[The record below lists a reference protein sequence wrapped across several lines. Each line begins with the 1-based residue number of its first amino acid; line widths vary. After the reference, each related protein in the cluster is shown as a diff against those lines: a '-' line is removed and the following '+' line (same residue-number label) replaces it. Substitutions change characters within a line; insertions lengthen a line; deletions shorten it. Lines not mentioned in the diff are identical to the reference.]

1 MSENLV
7 IVESPA
13 KSKTIEKYLGDNY
26 RVISTVGHLRN
37 LPSKKGI
44 DVDNNYQMNYELID
58 RDHNKPQQIINNIKK
73 ALKSAKKLYL
83 ATDQDREGEVIAW
96 HLIDILEK
104 ENSLSGIEIVRIVFN
119 EITKKAI
126 LDSIKNPRELSHDL
140 INAQFARRSI
150 DYLFGMGISPLLW
163 GIGIRKGSAGR
174 VQSPAL
180 KMIVEREEAIRK
192 FIPQEYWTLNANF
205 LKDGKPFD
213 GFLYSNNNKKLAKF
227 DIDNDKDANK
237 IKEEILSSSID
248 GFEVLKVSKKE
259 RKRQPAKPFITSTLQ
274 QEASRKLRFA
284 ARRTMGIAQELY
296 TGIDIGDGPIGLITY
311 MRTDSINLAQEATD
325 EMRNIIPKLFGQDAL
340 PNEIRMYANSS
351 KNAQEAHEAIRPTSF
366 ARTPEEVKKF
376 LNKDQLD
383 LYSLIWK
390 RTIASQMNDAILNS
404 VSVDL
409 GVENKIFRA
418 TGQSIKYP
426 GFMQVYLEGNDEE
439 DAEAEAKILPE
450 MKEGDMIKME
460 NLEAI
465 QHFTQPPGRYT
476 EASLIKNLEK
486 EGIGRPSTY
495 AAIIETLRFKEYVEI
510 ENRTLTPTGKGASA
524 CAFLDKNFN
533 DFIKY
538 SYTAEL
544 EETLD
549 QIARGEVEWVPT
561 TDSFYKYLTKMVGE
575 TEKLSPEE
583 RKQERILGKDPK
595 SGRTVSVRHGPFGP
609 HAMIGTKDDPKEAGK
624 PKSASLKKG
633 QDISSITLEEALDLF
648 VLPRLLGETPD
659 GEHIT
664 ACLGRFGPYL
674 NYGEKKNLSLKGLEE
689 KGQDPFDP
697 YTITFEEALPLVEQK
712 KIIEANKIIQNF
724 EGTEIQVLNGR
735 WGPYVTDGSKNVKVP
750 KDQDPN
756 ELSLPECEEMIA
768 NAPEKRGRFGARKK
782 VVAKKKVVKKKVV
795 KKKTAKKKVVKKK
808 TAKKK
813 VVKKKTAKKKKS
825 VKVSKNTPSENSLE
839 DTV

>member
-13 KSKTIEKYLGDNY
+13 KSKTIEKYLGQNY

-37 LPSKKGI
+37 LPSKQGI
-44 DVDNNYQMNYELID
+44 DVDNNYQMNYELIE
-58 RDHNKPQQIINNIKK
+58 RDHNKPQQIIRDIKK
-73 ALKSAKKLYL
+73 ALKNAKKLYL

-104 ENSLSGIEIVRIVFN
+104 EKALAGIEVVRIVFN

-126 LDSIKNPRELSHDL
+126 LQSIENPRELSYNL

-192 FIPQEYWTLNANF
+192 FIPQEYWTLNANL
-205 LKDGKPFD
+205 LKDNKPFEA
-213 GFLYSNNNKKLAKF
+213 FLHNSNSKRLAKF
-227 DIDNDKDANK
+227 DIENEKDALR
-237 IKEEILSSSID
+237 IKNEILEESD
-248 GFEVLKVSKKE
+248 KGFKVLKVVKKE

-274 QEASRKLRFA
+274 QEASRKLRYA

-296 TGIDIGDGPIGLITY
+296 TGIDIGEGAAGLITY
-311 MRTDSINLAQEATD
+311 MRTDSINLAQEAI
-325 EMRNIIPKLFGQDAL
+325 EEIRKIIPKLYGDESL
-340 PNEIRMYANSS
+340 PSEVRKYSNTS
-351 KNAQEAHEAIRPTSF
+351 KNAQEAHEAIRPTSLE
-366 ARTPEEVKKF
+366 RKPEDVKKY
-376 LNKDQLD
+376 LSKDQFD

-390 RTIASQMNDAILNS
+390 RTVASQMNDAILDS
-404 VSVDL
+404 VSIDL
-409 GVENKIFRA
+409 GTSENFFRA
-418 TGQSIKYP
+418 TGQSIKHP
-426 GFMQVYLEGNDEE
+426 GFMQVYLEGSDEE
-439 DAEAEAKILPE
+439 DLEAESKILPI
-450 MKEGDMIKME
+450 MQEGDVVQ
-460 NLEAI
+460 LEKLDAV

-495 AAIIETLRFKEYVEI
+495 AAIIETLRYKEYVEV
-510 ENRTLTPTGKGASA
+510 ENRTLTPTGKGSSA

-533 DFIKY
+533 NFIKY
-538 SYTAEL
+538 NYTAEL

-549 QIARGEVEWVPT
+549 KIARGEVEWVPT
-561 TDSFYKYLTKMVGE
+561 TDSFYKDLTQMVGE

-583 RKQERILGKDPK
+583 RKQERILGLDPK

-624 PKSASLKKG
+624 PKSASLKIG
-633 QDISSITLEEALDLF
+633 QDIGTITLEDAMDLF

-689 KGQDPFDP
+689 KGDNPFDP
-697 YTITFEEALPLVEQK
+697 YTITFEQALPLVEQK
-712 KIIEANKIIQNF
+712 KIIEANKVIQDF
-724 EGTEIQVLNGR
+724 EEKGIQVLNGR
-735 WGPYVTDGSKNVKVP
+735 FGPYVTDGNKNVKVP
-750 KDQDPN
+750 KDQDPKD
-756 ELSLPECEEMIA
+756 LSLAECEEMIE
-768 NAPEKRGRFGARKK
+768 NAPAKRGRFG
-782 VVAKKKVVKKKVV
+782 AKKKVVKKKVV
-795 KKKTAKKKVVKKK
+795 KKKVVKKKVVKKK
-808 TAKKK
+808 
-813 VVKKKTAKKKKS
+813 VVKKKKLKIEVTES
-825 VKVSKNTPSENSLE
+825 PL
-839 DTV
+839 

>member
-13 KSKTIEKYLGDNY
+13 KSKTIEKYLGQNY

-37 LPSKKGI
+37 LPSKQGI
-44 DVDNNYQMNYELID
+44 DVDNNYQMNYELIE
-58 RDHNKPQQIINNIKK
+58 RDHNKPQQIIRDIKK
-73 ALKSAKKLYL
+73 ALKNAKKLYL

-104 ENSLSGIEIVRIVFN
+104 EKALAGIEVVRIVFN

-126 LDSIKNPRELSHDL
+126 LQSIENPRELSYNL

-192 FIPQEYWTLNANF
+192 FIPQEYWTLNANL
-205 LKDGKPFD
+205 LKDNKPFEA
-213 GFLYSNNNKKLAKF
+213 FLHNSNSKRLAKF
-227 DIDNDKDANK
+227 DIENEKDALR
-237 IKEEILSSSID
+237 IKNEILEESD
-248 GFEVLKVSKKE
+248 KGFKVLKVVKKE

-274 QEASRKLRFA
+274 QEASRKLRYA

-296 TGIDIGDGPIGLITY
+296 TGIDIGEGAAGLITY
-311 MRTDSINLAQEATD
+311 MRTDSINLAQEAI
-325 EMRNIIPKLFGQDAL
+325 EEIRKIIPKLYGDESL
-340 PNEIRMYANSS
+340 PSEVRKYSNTS
-351 KNAQEAHEAIRPTSF
+351 KNAQEAHEAIRPTSLE
-366 ARTPEEVKKF
+366 RKPEDVKKY
-376 LNKDQLD
+376 LSKDQFD

-390 RTIASQMNDAILNS
+390 RTVASQMNDAILDS
-404 VSVDL
+404 VSIDL
-409 GVENKIFRA
+409 GTSENFFRA
-418 TGQSIKYP
+418 TGQSIKHP
-426 GFMQVYLEGNDEE
+426 GFMQVYLEGSDEE
-439 DAEAEAKILPE
+439 DLEAESKILPI
-450 MKEGDMIKME
+450 MQEGDVVQ
-460 NLEAI
+460 LEKLDAV

-495 AAIIETLRFKEYVEI
+495 AAIIETLRYKEYVEV
-510 ENRTLTPTGKGASA
+510 ENRTLTPTGKGSSA

-533 DFIKY
+533 NFIKY
-538 SYTAEL
+538 NYTAEL

-549 QIARGEVEWVPT
+549 KIARGEVEWVPT
-561 TDSFYKYLTKMVGE
+561 TDSFYKDLTQMVGE

-583 RKQERILGKDPK
+583 RKQERILGLDPK

-624 PKSASLKKG
+624 PKSASLKIG
-633 QDISSITLEEALDLF
+633 QDIGTITLEDAMDLF

-659 GEHIT
+659 GEYIT

-689 KGQDPFDP
+689 KGDNPFDP
-697 YTITFEEALPLVEQK
+697 YTITFEQALPLVEQK
-712 KIIEANKIIQNF
+712 KIIEANKVIQDF
-724 EGTEIQVLNGR
+724 EEKGIQVLNGR
-735 WGPYVTDGSKNVKVP
+735 FGPYVTDGNKNVKVP
-750 KDQDPN
+750 KDQDPKD
-756 ELSLPECEEMIA
+756 LSLAECEEMIE
-768 NAPEKRGRFGARKK
+768 NAPAKRGRFG
-782 VVAKKKVVKKKVV
+782 AKKKVVKKKVV
-795 KKKTAKKKVVKKK
+795 KKKVVKKKVVKKK
-808 TAKKK
+808 
-813 VVKKKTAKKKKS
+813 VVKKKKLKIEVTES
-825 VKVSKNTPSENSLE
+825 PL
-839 DTV
+839 

>member
-13 KSKTIEKYLGDNY
+13 KSKTIEKYLGQNY

-37 LPSKKGI
+37 LPSKQGI
-44 DVDNNYQMNYELID
+44 DVDNNYQMNYELIE
-58 RDHNKPQQIINNIKK
+58 RDHNKPQQIIRDIKK
-73 ALKSAKKLYL
+73 ALKNAKKLYL

-104 ENSLSGIEIVRIVFN
+104 EKALAGIEVVRIVFN

-126 LDSIKNPRELSHDL
+126 LQSIENPRELSYNL

-205 LKDGKPFD
+205 LKDNKPFEA
-213 GFLYSNNNKKLAKF
+213 FLHNSNSKRLAKF
-227 DIDNDKDANK
+227 DIENEKNALG
-237 IKEEILSSSID
+237 IKNEILEESD
-248 GFEVLKVSKKE
+248 KGFKVLKVVKKE

-274 QEASRKLRFA
+274 QEASRKLRYA

-296 TGIDIGDGPIGLITY
+296 TGIDIGEGAAGLITY
-311 MRTDSINLAQEATD
+311 MRTDSINLAQEAI
-325 EMRNIIPKLFGQDAL
+325 EEIRKIIPKLYGDESL
-340 PNEIRMYANSS
+340 PSEVRKYSNTS
-351 KNAQEAHEAIRPTSF
+351 KNAQEAHEAIRPTSLE
-366 ARTPEEVKKF
+366 RKPEDVKKY
-376 LNKDQLD
+376 LSKDQFD

-390 RTIASQMNDAILNS
+390 RTIASQMNDAILDS
-404 VSVDL
+404 VSIDL
-409 GVENKIFRA
+409 GTSENFFRA
-418 TGQSIKYP
+418 TGQSIKHP
-426 GFMQVYLEGNDEE
+426 GFMQVYLEGSDEE
-439 DAEAEAKILPE
+439 DLEAESKILPI
-450 MKEGDMIKME
+450 MQEGDMVQ
-460 NLEAI
+460 LEKLDAV

-495 AAIIETLRFKEYVEI
+495 AAIIETLRYKEYVEV
-510 ENRTLTPTGKGASA
+510 ENRTLTPTGKGSSA

-533 DFIKY
+533 NFIKY
-538 SYTAEL
+538 NYTAEL

-549 QIARGEVEWVPT
+549 KIARGEVEWVPT
-561 TDSFYKYLTKMVGE
+561 TDSFYKDLTQMVGE

-583 RKQERILGKDPK
+583 RKQERILGLDPK

-624 PKSASLKKG
+624 PKSASLKIG
-633 QDISSITLEEALDLF
+633 QDIGTITLEDAMDLF

-689 KGQDPFDP
+689 KGDNPFDP
-697 YTITFEEALPLVEQK
+697 YTITFEQALPLVEQK
-712 KIIEANKIIQNF
+712 KIIEANKVIQDF
-724 EGTEIQVLNGR
+724 EEKGIQVLNGR
-735 WGPYVTDGSKNVKVP
+735 FGPYVTDGNKNVKVP
-750 KDQDPN
+750 KDQDPKD
-756 ELSLPECEEMIA
+756 LSLAECEEMIE
-768 NAPEKRGRFGARKK
+768 NAPAKRGRFGVKKK
-782 VVAKKKVVKKKVV
+782 VVKKKVVKKKVV
-795 KKKTAKKKVVKKK
+795 KKKTTKKKTTKKKAVVKKK
-808 TAKKK
+808 KPKIEVTE
-813 VVKKKTAKKKKS
+813 S
-825 VKVSKNTPSENSLE
+825 PL
-839 DTV
+839 

>member
-13 KSKTIEKYLGDNY
+13 KSKTIEKYLGQNY

-37 LPSKKGI
+37 LPSKEGI
-44 DVDNNYQMNYELID
+44 DVNNNYQMNYELIE
-58 RDHNKPQQIINNIKK
+58 RDHNKPQQIINDIKK
-73 ALKSAKKLYL
+73 ALKKAKKLYL

-104 ENSLSGIEIVRIVFN
+104 EESLAGVEIVRIVFN

-126 LDSIKNPRELSHDL
+126 LESIENPRELSHDL

-192 FIPQEYWTLNANF
+192 FIPKEYWTLNANF
-205 LKDGKPFD
+205 LKDNKPFE
-213 GFLYSNNNKKLAKF
+213 GFLHINDDKKLSKF
-227 DIDNDKDANK
+227 DIDNEQDASR
-237 IKEEILSSSID
+237 IKEEIMSASSA
-248 GFEVLKVSKKE
+248 GFEVKKVIKKE

-296 TGIDIGDGPIGLITY
+296 TGIDLGEGPVGLITY
-311 MRTDSINLAQEATD
+311 MRTDSINLAQEATE
-325 EMRNIIPKLFGQDAL
+325 EMRKLIPKLFGEDSL
-340 PNEIRMYANSS
+340 PDNVREYSNTS
-351 KNAQEAHEAIRPTSF
+351 KNAQEAHEAIRPTSLS
-366 ARTPEEVKKF
+366 RKPEDVKSY

-383 LYSLIWK
+383 LYTLIWK
-390 RTIASQMNDAILNS
+390 RTIASQMNDAILDS

-409 GVENKIFRA
+409 GTNEKIFRA

-426 GFMQVYLEGNDEE
+426 GFMQVYLEGTDEE
-439 DAEAEAKILPE
+439 DLEAESKILPA
-450 MKEGDMIKME
+450 MQEGDEVQLEK
-460 NLEAI
+460 LEAI

-495 AAIIETLRFKEYVEI
+495 AAIIETLRFKEYVEV

-549 QIARGEVEWVPT
+549 RIARGEVEWVPT
-561 TDSFYKYLTKMVGE
+561 TDSFYKYLTKMVTE

-583 RKQERILGKDPK
+583 RKQERILGVDPK

-609 HAMIGTKDDPKEAGK
+609 HAMIGTKDDPKEVGK

-633 QDISSITLEEALDLF
+633 QDITSITLEDALDLF

-689 KGQDPFDP
+689 KGQEPYDP

-712 KIIEANKIIQNF
+712 KIIEANKVIQDF
-724 EGTEIQVLNGR
+724 EQDGIQVLNGR
-735 WGPYVTDGSKNVKVP
+735 WGPYITDGSKNVKVP
-750 KDQDPN
+750 KERDPKD
-756 ELSLPECEEMIA
+756 LSLAECTEMIT
-768 NAPEKRGRFGARKK
+768 NAPVRRGRFATKKKVVVKKK
-782 VVAKKKVVKKKVV
+782 VVAKKKNKVKTKSP
-795 KKKTAKKKVVKKK
+795 
-808 TAKKK
+808 
-813 VVKKKTAKKKKS
+813 KKKS
-825 VKVSKNTPSENSLE
+825 QDSNVENTI
-839 DTV
+839 

>member
-1 MSENLV
+1 MSDNLV

-13 KSKTIEKYLGDNY
+13 KSRTIEKYLGNDFK
-26 RVISTVGHLRN
+26 VISTVGHLRN

-44 DVDNNYQMNYELID
+44 DVENDYKMNYELID
-58 RDHNKPQQIINNIKK
+58 RDHNKPEHIIRDIKK
-73 ALKSAKKLYL
+73 ALKNAKKLYL

-104 ENSLSGIEIVRIVFN
+104 EKSLEGIEVVRIVFN

-126 LDSIKNPRELSHDL
+126 LDSIKNPRELSYDL

-192 FIPQEYWTLNANF
+192 FIPQEYWSLNANF
-205 LKDGKPFD
+205 AKEKKVFDSFLHALDGTR
-213 GFLYSNNNKKLAKF
+213 LSKF
-227 DIDNDKDANK
+227 DIDDEKKANR
-237 IKEEILSSSID
+237 IKEEISKIPD
-248 GFEVLKVSKKE
+248 EHFKVLKVVKKE

-284 ARRTMGIAQELY
+284 PRRTMGIAQELY
-296 TGIDIGDGPIGLITY
+296 TGIDLGDGPVGLITY
-311 MRTDSINLAQEATD
+311 MRTDSTNLAQEA
-325 EMRNIIPKLFGQDAL
+325 I
-340 PNEIRMYANSS
+340 NEIREIIPDLYGNDSLPAEKRVYSNTS
-351 KNAQEAHEAIRPTSF
+351 KNAQEAHEAIRPSSATKK
-366 ARTPEEVKKF
+366 PEDVKKY
-376 LNKDQLD
+376 LNNDQYE

-390 RTIASQMNDAILNS
+390 RTVASQMNDAILDS

-409 GVENKIFRA
+409 GTKEKTFRA
-418 TGQSIKYP
+418 SGQSIKYP
-426 GFMQVYLEGNDEE
+426 GFMQVYLEGSDDEDL
-439 DAEAEAKILPE
+439 DAESKILPPLQ
-450 MKEGDMIKME
+450 EGDAIKL
-460 NLEAI
+460 NKVDAV

-495 AAIIETLRFKEYVEI
+495 AAIIETLRLKEYVEI

-538 SYTAEL
+538 NYTAEL

-549 QIARGEVEWVPT
+549 KIARGEVEWVPT
-561 TDSFYKYLTKMVGE
+561 TDSFYKYLTEMVGK

-583 RKQERILGKDPK
+583 RKQERVLGTDPK

-609 HAMIGTKDDPKEAGK
+609 HAMIGTKDDPKDAGK
-624 PKSASLKKG
+624 PKSASLKIG
-633 QDISSITLEEALDLF
+633 QDITTITLEEALELF

-674 NYGEKKNLSLKGLEE
+674 NYGEKKNLSLKGLEKE
-689 KGQDPFDP
+689 GEDPYDP
-697 YTITFEEALPLVEQK
+697 YTITFDQALPLVEEK
-712 KIIEANKIIQNF
+712 KIIEANKVIQNF
-724 EGTEIQVLNGR
+724 EEKGIQVLNGR
-735 WGPYVTDGSKNVKVP
+735 FGPYVTDGTKNVKVP
-750 KDQDPN
+750 KDQEPK
-756 ELSLPECEEMIA
+756 ELSLEECIHMIE
-768 NAPEKRGRFGARKK
+768 NAPVKRGRFGTKKK
-782 VVAKKKVVKKKVV
+782 VLAKKKVVKKKST
-795 KKKTAKKKVVKKK
+795 KKKAE
-808 TAKKK
+808 
-813 VVKKKTAKKKKS
+813 
-825 VKVSKNTPSENSLE
+825 NT
-839 DTV
+839 

>member
-1 MSENLV
+1 
-7 IVESPA
+7 
-13 KSKTIEKYLGDNY
+13 
-26 RVISTVGHLRN
+26 
-37 LPSKKGI
+37 
-44 DVDNNYQMNYELID
+44 
-58 RDHNKPQQIINNIKK
+58 
-73 ALKSAKKLYL
+73 
-83 ATDQDREGEVIAW
+83 
-96 HLIDILEK
+96 
-104 ENSLSGIEIVRIVFN
+104 
-119 EITKKAI
+119 
-126 LDSIKNPRELSHDL
+126 
-140 INAQFARRSI
+140 
-150 DYLFGMGISPLLW
+150 
-163 GIGIRKGSAGR
+163 
-174 VQSPAL
+174 
-180 KMIVEREEAIRK
+180 
-192 FIPQEYWTLNANF
+192 
-205 LKDGKPFD
+205 
-213 GFLYSNNNKKLAKF
+213 
-227 DIDNDKDANK
+227 
-237 IKEEILSSSID
+237 
-248 GFEVLKVSKKE
+248 
-259 RKRQPAKPFITSTLQ
+259 
-274 QEASRKLRFA
+274 
-284 ARRTMGIAQELY
+284 
-296 TGIDIGDGPIGLITY
+296 
-311 MRTDSINLAQEATD
+311 
-325 EMRNIIPKLFGQDAL
+325 
-340 PNEIRMYANSS
+340 
-351 KNAQEAHEAIRPTSF
+351 
-366 ARTPEEVKKF
+366 
-376 LNKDQLD
+376 
-383 LYSLIWK
+383 
-390 RTIASQMNDAILNS
+390 
-404 VSVDL
+404 
-409 GVENKIFRA
+409 
-418 TGQSIKYP
+418 
-426 GFMQVYLEGNDEE
+426 
-439 DAEAEAKILPE
+439 
-450 MKEGDMIKME
+450 
-460 NLEAI
+460 
-465 QHFTQPPGRYT
+465 
-476 EASLIKNLEK
+476 
-486 EGIGRPSTY
+486 
-495 AAIIETLRFKEYVEI
+495 
-510 ENRTLTPTGKGASA
+510 
-524 CAFLDKNFN
+524 
-533 DFIKY
+533 
-538 SYTAEL
+538 
-544 EETLD
+544 
-549 QIARGEVEWVPT
+549 VPT

>member
-13 KSKTIEKYLGDNY
+13 KSKTIEKYLGQNY

-37 LPSKKGI
+37 LPSKQGI
-44 DVDNNYQMNYELID
+44 DVDNNYQMNYELIE
-58 RDHNKPQQIINNIKK
+58 RDHNKPQQIIRDIKK
-73 ALKSAKKLYL
+73 ALKNAKKLYL

-104 ENSLSGIEIVRIVFN
+104 EKALAGIEVVRIVFN

-126 LDSIKNPRELSHDL
+126 LQSIENPRELSYNL

-205 LKDGKPFD
+205 LKDNKPFEA
-213 GFLYSNNNKKLAKF
+213 FLHNSNSKRLAKF
-227 DIDNDKDANK
+227 DIENEKNALG
-237 IKEEILSSSID
+237 IKNEILEESD
-248 GFEVLKVSKKE
+248 KGFKVLKVVKKE

-274 QEASRKLRFA
+274 QEASRKLRYA

-296 TGIDIGDGPIGLITY
+296 TGIDIGEGAAGLITY
-311 MRTDSINLAQEATD
+311 MRTDSINLAQEAI
-325 EMRNIIPKLFGQDAL
+325 EEIRKIIPKLYGDESL
-340 PNEIRMYANSS
+340 PSEVRKYSNTS
-351 KNAQEAHEAIRPTSF
+351 KNAQEAHEAIRPTSLE
-366 ARTPEEVKKF
+366 RKPEDVKKY
-376 LNKDQLD
+376 LSKDQFD

-390 RTIASQMNDAILNS
+390 RTVASQMNDAILDS
-404 VSVDL
+404 VSIDL
-409 GVENKIFRA
+409 GTSENFFRA
-418 TGQSIKYP
+418 TGQSIKHP
-426 GFMQVYLEGNDEE
+426 GFMQVYLEGSDEE
-439 DAEAEAKILPE
+439 DLEAESKILPI
-450 MKEGDMIKME
+450 MQEGDIVQ
-460 NLEAI
+460 LEKLDAV

-495 AAIIETLRFKEYVEI
+495 AAIIETLRYKEYVEV
-510 ENRTLTPTGKGASA
+510 ENRTLTPTGKGSSAS
-524 CAFLDKNFN
+524 AFLDKNFN
-533 DFIKY
+533 NFIKY
-538 SYTAEL
+538 NYTAEL

-549 QIARGEVEWVPT
+549 KIARGEVEWIPT
-561 TDSFYKYLTKMVGE
+561 TDSFYKDLTQMVGE

-583 RKQERILGKDPK
+583 RKQERILGLDPK

-624 PKSASLKKG
+624 PKSASLKIG
-633 QDISSITLEEALDLF
+633 QDIGTITLEDAMDLF

-689 KGQDPFDP
+689 KGDNAFDP
-697 YTITFEEALPLVEQK
+697 YTITFEQALPLVEQK
-712 KIIEANKIIQNF
+712 KIIEANKVIQDF
-724 EGTEIQVLNGR
+724 EEQGIQVLNGR
-735 WGPYVTDGSKNVKVP
+735 FGPYVTDGNKNVKVP
-750 KDQDPN
+750 KDQDPKD
-756 ELSLPECEEMIA
+756 LSLAECEEMIE
-768 NAPEKRGRFGARKK
+768 NAPVKRGRFG
-782 VVAKKKVVKKKVV
+782 VKKKVVKKKVV
-795 KKKTAKKKVVKKK
+795 KKKTTKKKTIKKKTIKKKTTKKKAVVKKK
-808 TAKKK
+808 
-813 VVKKKTAKKKKS
+813 KS
-825 VKVSKNTPSENSLE
+825 KIEVTESPL
-839 DTV
+839 

>member
-1 MSENLV
+1 MSDNLV

-13 KSKTIEKYLGDNY
+13 KSRTIEKYLGNDFK
-26 RVISTVGHLRN
+26 VISTVGHLRN

-44 DVDNNYQMNYELID
+44 DVENDYKMNYELID
-58 RDHNKPQQIINNIKK
+58 RDHNKPEHIIRDIKK
-73 ALKSAKKLYL
+73 ALKNAKKLYL

-104 ENSLSGIEIVRIVFN
+104 EKSLEGIEVVRIVFN

-126 LDSIKNPRELSHDL
+126 LDSIKNPRELSYDL

-192 FIPQEYWTLNANF
+192 FTPQEYWSLNANF
-205 LKDGKPFD
+205 AKEKKVFD
-213 GFLYSNNNKKLAKF
+213 SFLHTLDSKKLSKF
-227 DIDNDKDANK
+227 DIDDEKKANR
-237 IKEEILSSSID
+237 IKEEISKIPD
-248 GFEVLKVSKKE
+248 ENFKVLKVVKKE

-284 ARRTMGIAQELY
+284 PRRTMGIAQELY
-296 TGIDIGDGPIGLITY
+296 TGIDLGDGPVGLITY
-311 MRTDSINLAQEATD
+311 MRTDSTNLAQEA
-325 EMRNIIPKLFGQDAL
+325 I
-340 PNEIRMYANSS
+340 NEIREIIPGLYGNDSLPAEKRVYSNTS
-351 KNAQEAHEAIRPTSF
+351 KNAQEAHEAIRPSSATKK
-366 ARTPEEVKKF
+366 PEDVKKY
-376 LNKDQLD
+376 LNNDQYE

-390 RTIASQMNDAILNS
+390 RTVASQMNDAILDS

-409 GVENKIFRA
+409 GTKEKTFRA
-418 TGQSIKYP
+418 SGQSIKYP
-426 GFMQVYLEGNDEE
+426 GFMQVYLEGSDDEDL
-439 DAEAEAKILPE
+439 DAESKILPP
-450 MKEGDMIKME
+450 MQEGDAIKL
-460 NLEAI
+460 NKVDAV

-495 AAIIETLRFKEYVEI
+495 AAIIETLRLKEYVEI

-538 SYTAEL
+538 NYTAEL

-549 QIARGEVEWVPT
+549 KIARGEMEWVPT
-561 TDSFYKYLTKMVGE
+561 TDSFYKYLTEMVGK

-583 RKQERILGKDPK
+583 RKQERVLGTDPK

-624 PKSASLKKG
+624 PKSASLKIG
-633 QDISSITLEEALDLF
+633 QDITTITLEEALELF

-674 NYGEKKNLSLKGLEE
+674 NYGEKKNLSLKGLEKE
-689 KGQDPFDP
+689 GEDPYDP
-697 YTITFEEALPLVEQK
+697 YTITFEQALPLVEEK
-712 KIIEANKIIQNF
+712 KIIEANKVIQNF
-724 EGTEIQVLNGR
+724 EEKGIQVLNGR
-735 WGPYVTDGSKNVKVP
+735 FGPYVTDGTKNVKVP
-750 KDQDPN
+750 KDQEPK
-756 ELSLPECEEMIA
+756 ELSLEECIHMIE
-768 NAPEKRGRFGARKK
+768 NAPVKRGRFGTKKK
-782 VVAKKKVVKKKVV
+782 VVAKKKVVKKKST
-795 KKKTAKKKVVKKK
+795 KKKAE
-808 TAKKK
+808 
-813 VVKKKTAKKKKS
+813 
-825 VKVSKNTPSENSLE
+825 NT
-839 DTV
+839 

>member
-13 KSKTIEKYLGDNY
+13 KSKTIEKYLGQNY
-26 RVISTVGHLRN
+26 SVISTVGHLRN
-37 LPSKKGI
+37 LPSKQGI
-44 DVDNNYQMNYELID
+44 DVDNNYQMNYELIE
-58 RDHNKPQQIINNIKK
+58 RDHNKPQQIIRDIKK
-73 ALKSAKKLYL
+73 ALKNAKKLYL

-104 ENSLSGIEIVRIVFN
+104 EKALAGIEVVRIVFN

-126 LDSIKNPRELSHDL
+126 LESIENPRELSYDL

-180 KMIVEREEAIRK
+180 KMIVEREEVIRK

-205 LKDGKPFD
+205 LKDNKPFEA
-213 GFLYSNNNKKLAKF
+213 FLHNSNSKRLAKF
-227 DIDNDKDANK
+227 DIDNEKDASR
-237 IKEEILSSSID
+237 IKNEILEESD
-248 GFEVLKVSKKE
+248 KGFKVLKVVKKE

-274 QEASRKLRFA
+274 QEASRKLRYA

-296 TGIDIGDGPIGLITY
+296 TGIDLGEGAAGLITY
-311 MRTDSINLAQEATD
+311 MRTDSINLAQEAI
-325 EMRNIIPKLFGQDAL
+325 EEIRKIIPELYGNEYL
-340 PNEIRMYANSS
+340 PSEVRKYSNTS
-351 KNAQEAHEAIRPTSF
+351 KNAQEAHEAIRPTSLD
-366 ARTPEEVKKF
+366 RKPDDVKKY
-376 LNKDQLD
+376 LSKDQFD

-390 RTIASQMNDAILNS
+390 RTIASQMNDAILDS
-404 VSVDL
+404 VSIDL
-409 GVENKIFRA
+409 GTNENFFRA
-418 TGQSIKYP
+418 TGQSIKHP
-426 GFMQVYLEGNDEE
+426 GFMQVYLEGSDEE
-439 DAEAEAKILPE
+439 DLEAESKILPI
-450 MKEGDMIKME
+450 MKEGDIVQ
-460 NLEAI
+460 LEKLDAI

-495 AAIIETLRFKEYVEI
+495 AAIIETLRYKEYVEV
-510 ENRTLTPTGKGASA
+510 ENRTLTPTGKGSSA

-538 SYTAEL
+538 NYTAEL

-549 QIARGEVEWVPT
+549 KIARGEVEWVPT
-561 TDSFYKYLTKMVGE
+561 TDSFYKDLTKMVGE

-583 RKQERILGKDPK
+583 RKQERILGLDPK

-609 HAMIGTKDDPKEAGK
+609 HAMIGTKDDPKEIGK
-624 PKSASLKKG
+624 PKSASLKIG
-633 QDISSITLEEALDLF
+633 QDIGTITLEDALDLF

-689 KGQDPFDP
+689 KGENPFDP
-697 YTITFEEALPLVEQK
+697 YTITFEQALPLVEQK
-712 KIIEANKIIQNF
+712 KIIEANRVIQDF
-724 EGTEIQVLNGR
+724 EEKGIQVLNGR
-735 WGPYVTDGSKNVKVP
+735 FGPYVTDGNKNVKVP
-750 KDQDPN
+750 KDQDPKD
-756 ELSLPECEEMIA
+756 LSLAECEEMIE
-768 NAPEKRGRFGARKK
+768 NAPAKRGRFG
-782 VVAKKKVVKKKVV
+782 VKKKVVKKKVV
-795 KKKTAKKKVVKKK
+795 KKKVVKKK
-808 TAKKK
+808 ATKKK
-813 VVKKKTAKKKKS
+813 ATKKKATVKNKKPKIEHTES
-825 VKVSKNTPSENSLE
+825 PL
-839 DTV
+839 

>member
-13 KSKTIEKYLGDNY
+13 KSKTIEKYLGQNY

-37 LPSKKGI
+37 LPSKQGI
-44 DVDNNYQMNYELID
+44 DVDNNYQMNYELIE
-58 RDHNKPQQIINNIKK
+58 RDHNKPQQIIRDIKK
-73 ALKSAKKLYL
+73 ALKNAKKLYL

-104 ENSLSGIEIVRIVFN
+104 EKALAGIEVVRIVFN

-126 LDSIKNPRELSHDL
+126 LQSIENPRELSYNL

-192 FIPQEYWTLNANF
+192 FIPQEYWTLNANL
-205 LKDGKPFD
+205 LKDNKPFEA
-213 GFLYSNNNKKLAKF
+213 FLHNSNSKRLAKF
-227 DIDNDKDANK
+227 DIENEKDALR
-237 IKEEILSSSID
+237 IKNEILEESD
-248 GFEVLKVSKKE
+248 KGFKVLKVVKKE

-274 QEASRKLRFA
+274 QEASRKLRYA

-296 TGIDIGDGPIGLITY
+296 TGIDIGEGAAGLITY
-311 MRTDSINLAQEATD
+311 MRTDSINLAQEAI
-325 EMRNIIPKLFGQDAL
+325 EEIRKIIPKLYGDESL
-340 PNEIRMYANSS
+340 PSEVRKYSNTS
-351 KNAQEAHEAIRPTSF
+351 KNAQEAHEAIRPTSLE
-366 ARTPEEVKKF
+366 RKPEDVKKY
-376 LNKDQLD
+376 LSKDQFD

-390 RTIASQMNDAILNS
+390 RTVASQMNDAILDS
-404 VSVDL
+404 VSIDL
-409 GVENKIFRA
+409 GTSENFFRA
-418 TGQSIKYP
+418 TGQSIKHP
-426 GFMQVYLEGNDEE
+426 GFMQVYLEGSDEE
-439 DAEAEAKILPE
+439 DLEAESKILPI
-450 MKEGDMIKME
+450 MQEGDIVQ
-460 NLEAI
+460 LEKLDAV

-495 AAIIETLRFKEYVEI
+495 AAIIETLRYKEYVEV
-510 ENRTLTPTGKGASA
+510 ENRTLTPTGKGSSA

-533 DFIKY
+533 NFIKY
-538 SYTAEL
+538 NYTAEL

-549 QIARGEVEWVPT
+549 KIARGEVEWVPT
-561 TDSFYKYLTKMVGE
+561 TDSFYKDLTQMVGE

-583 RKQERILGKDPK
+583 RKQERILGLDPK

-624 PKSASLKKG
+624 PKSASLKIG
-633 QDISSITLEEALDLF
+633 QDIGTITLEDAMDLF

-689 KGQDPFDP
+689 KGDNPFDP
-697 YTITFEEALPLVEQK
+697 YTITFEQALPLVEQK
-712 KIIEANKIIQNF
+712 KIIEANKVIQDF
-724 EGTEIQVLNGR
+724 EEKGIQVLNGR
-735 WGPYVTDGSKNVKVP
+735 FGPYVTDGNKNVKVP
-750 KDQDPN
+750 KDQDPKD
-756 ELSLPECEEMIA
+756 LSLAECEEMIE
-768 NAPEKRGRFGARKK
+768 NAPAKRGRFG
-782 VVAKKKVVKKKVV
+782 AKKKVVKKKVV
-795 KKKTAKKKVVKKK
+795 KKKKLKIEVTE
-808 TAKKK
+808 
-813 VVKKKTAKKKKS
+813 S
-825 VKVSKNTPSENSLE
+825 PL
-839 DTV
+839 

>member
-13 KSKTIEKYLGDNY
+13 KSKTIEKYLGQNY

-37 LPSKKGI
+37 LPSKEGI
-44 DVDNNYQMNYELID
+44 DVKNNYQMNYELID
-58 RDHNKPQQIINNIKK
+58 RDHNKPQQIINDIKK
-73 ALKSAKKLYL
+73 ALKKAKKLYL

-104 ENSLSGIEIVRIVFN
+104 ENCLSGVEIVRIVFN

-126 LDSIKNPRELSHDL
+126 LESIENPRQLSHDL

-180 KMIVEREEAIRK
+180 KMIVEREESIRK
-192 FIPQEYWTLNANF
+192 FIPKEYWTLNAIF
-205 LKDGKPFD
+205 LKDDKPFD
-213 GFLYSNNNKKLAKF
+213 GFLHINNSKKLSKF
-227 DIDNDKDANK
+227 DIDNENYATK
-237 IKEEILSSSID
+237 IKEEISSSSSK
-248 GFEVLKVSKKE
+248 GFEVLKVTKKE

-296 TGIDIGDGPIGLITY
+296 TGIDLGDGPVGLITY
-311 MRTDSINLAQEATD
+311 MRTDSINLAKEATD
-325 EMRNIIPKLFGQDAL
+325 EMREIIPKLFGKDAL
-340 PNEIRMYANSS
+340 PDDVREYTNTS
-351 KNAQEAHEAIRPTSF
+351 KNAQEAHEAIRPTSLS
-366 ARTPEEVKKF
+366 RTPDDVKKY

-383 LYSLIWK
+383 LYTLIWK
-390 RTIASQMNDAILNS
+390 RTIASQMNDAILDS

-409 GVENKIFRA
+409 GTSEKTFRA

-426 GFMQVYLEGNDEE
+426 GFMQVYLEGTDEE
-439 DAEAEAKILPE
+439 DLEAESKILPN
-450 MKEGDMIKME
+450 MQEGDKVQ
-460 NLEAI
+460 LEKLDAI

-549 QIARGEVEWVPT
+549 KIARGEVEWVPT
-561 TDSFYKYLTKMVGE
+561 TDSFYKYLTKMVTE

-583 RKQERILGKDPK
+583 RKQERVLGIDPK

-609 HAMIGTKDDPKEAGK
+609 HAMIGTKDDPKEIGK

-633 QDISSITLEEALDLF
+633 QDILSITLEEALDLF

-689 KGQDPFDP
+689 KGQEPYDP
-697 YTITFEEALPLVEQK
+697 YTITFEQALPLVEQK
-712 KIIEANKIIQNF
+712 KIIEANKVIQDF
-724 EGTEIQVLNGR
+724 EEKGIQVLNGR
-735 WGPYVTDGSKNVKVP
+735 WGPYVTDGNKNVKVP
-750 KDQDPN
+750 KDQDPKG
-756 ELSLPECEEMIA
+756 LSLSECLEMIE
-768 NAPEKRGRFGARKK
+768 NAPVRRGRFGAKKK
-782 VVAKKKVVKKKVV
+782 VVAKKKAV
-795 KKKTAKKKVVKKK
+795 AKKKSKPKVKPSE
-808 TAKKK
+808 
-813 VVKKKTAKKKKS
+813 KKS
-825 VKVSKNTPSENSLE
+825 QDSNIENTL
-839 DTV
+839 

>member
-1 MSENLV
+1 MSDNLV

-13 KSKTIEKYLGDNY
+13 KSRTIEKYLGNDFK
-26 RVISTVGHLRN
+26 VISTVGHLRN

-44 DVDNNYQMNYELID
+44 DVENDYKMNYELID
-58 RDHNKPQQIINNIKK
+58 RDHNKPEHIIRDIKK
-73 ALKSAKKLYL
+73 ALKNAKKLYL

-104 ENSLSGIEIVRIVFN
+104 EKSLDGIEVVRIVFN
-119 EITKKAI
+119 ERTKKAI
-126 LDSIKNPRELSHDL
+126 LDSIKNPRELSYDL

-174 VQSPAL
+174 AQSPAL

-192 FIPQEYWTLNANF
+192 FIPQEYWSLNANF
-205 LKDGKPFD
+205 AKEKKVFDSFLHTLDGT
-213 GFLYSNNNKKLAKF
+213 KLSKF
-227 DIDNDKDANK
+227 DIDDEKKANR
-237 IKEEILSSSID
+237 IKEEISKIPD
-248 GFEVLKVSKKE
+248 ENFKVLKVVKKE

-284 ARRTMGIAQELY
+284 PRRTMGIAQELY
-296 TGIDIGDGPIGLITY
+296 TGIDLGDGPIGLITY
-311 MRTDSINLAQEATD
+311 MRTDSTNLAQEA
-325 EMRNIIPKLFGQDAL
+325 I
-340 PNEIRMYANSS
+340 NEIREIIPDLYGNDSLPAEKRVYSNTS
-351 KNAQEAHEAIRPTSF
+351 KNAQEAHEAIRPSSVTKK
-366 ARTPEEVKKF
+366 PEDVKKY
-376 LNKDQLD
+376 LNNDQYE

-390 RTIASQMNDAILNS
+390 RTVASQMNDAILDS

-409 GVENKIFRA
+409 GTKEKTFRA
-418 TGQSIKYP
+418 SGQSIKYP
-426 GFMQVYLEGNDEE
+426 GFMQVYLEGSDDEDL
-439 DAEAEAKILPE
+439 DAESKILPP
-450 MKEGDMIKME
+450 MQEGDVIKL
-460 NLEAI
+460 NTVDAV

-495 AAIIETLRFKEYVEI
+495 AAIIETLRLKEYVEI

-538 SYTAEL
+538 NYTAEL

-549 QIARGEVEWVPT
+549 KIARGEVEWIPT
-561 TDSFYKYLTKMVGE
+561 TDSFYKYLTEMVGK

-583 RKQERILGKDPK
+583 RKQERVLGTDPK

-624 PKSASLKKG
+624 PKSASLKIG
-633 QDISSITLEEALDLF
+633 QDITSITLEEALELF

-674 NYGEKKNLSLKGLEE
+674 NYGEKKNLSLKGLEKE
-689 KGQDPFDP
+689 GEDPYDP
-697 YTITFEEALPLVEQK
+697 YTITFEQALPLVEEK
-712 KIIEANKIIQNF
+712 KIIEANKVIQNF
-724 EGTEIQVLNGR
+724 EEKGIQVLNGR
-735 WGPYVTDGSKNVKVP
+735 FGPYVTDGTKNVKVP
-750 KDQDPN
+750 KDQEPK
-756 ELSLPECEEMIA
+756 ELSLEECIHMIE
-768 NAPEKRGRFGARKK
+768 NAPVKRGRFGAKKK
-782 VVAKKKVVKKKVV
+782 VIAKKKVVKKKST
-795 KKKTAKKKVVKKK
+795 KKKAE
-808 TAKKK
+808 
-813 VVKKKTAKKKKS
+813 
-825 VKVSKNTPSENSLE
+825 NT
-839 DTV
+839 

>member
-13 KSKTIEKYLGDNY
+13 KSKTIEKYLGQNY

-37 LPSKKGI
+37 LPSKQGI
-44 DVDNNYQMNYELID
+44 DVDNNYQMNYELIE
-58 RDHNKPQQIINNIKK
+58 RDHNKPQQIIRDIKK
-73 ALKSAKKLYL
+73 ALKNAKKLYL

-104 ENSLSGIEIVRIVFN
+104 EKALAGIEVVRIVFN

-126 LDSIKNPRELSHDL
+126 LQSIENPRELSYNL

-192 FIPQEYWTLNANF
+192 FIPQEYWTLNANL
-205 LKDGKPFD
+205 LKDNKPFEA
-213 GFLYSNNNKKLAKF
+213 FLHNSNSKRLAKF
-227 DIDNDKDANK
+227 DIENEKNALG
-237 IKEEILSSSID
+237 IKNEILEESD
-248 GFEVLKVSKKE
+248 KGFKVLKVVKKE

-274 QEASRKLRFA
+274 QEASRKLRYA

-296 TGIDIGDGPIGLITY
+296 TGIDIGEGAAGLITY
-311 MRTDSINLAQEATD
+311 MRTDSINLAQEAI
-325 EMRNIIPKLFGQDAL
+325 EEIRKIIPKLYGDESL
-340 PNEIRMYANSS
+340 PSEVRKYSNTS
-351 KNAQEAHEAIRPTSF
+351 KNAQEAHEAIRPTSLE
-366 ARTPEEVKKF
+366 RKPEDVKKY
-376 LNKDQLD
+376 LSKDQFD

-390 RTIASQMNDAILNS
+390 RTVASQMNDAILDS
-404 VSVDL
+404 VSIDL
-409 GVENKIFRA
+409 GTSENFFRA
-418 TGQSIKYP
+418 TGQSIKHP
-426 GFMQVYLEGNDEE
+426 GFMQVYLEGSDEE
-439 DAEAEAKILPE
+439 DLEAESKILPI
-450 MKEGDMIKME
+450 MQEGDVVQ
-460 NLEAI
+460 LEKLDAV

-495 AAIIETLRFKEYVEI
+495 AAIIETLRYKEYVEV
-510 ENRTLTPTGKGASA
+510 ENRTLTPTGKGSSA

-533 DFIKY
+533 NFIKY
-538 SYTAEL
+538 NYTAEL

-549 QIARGEVEWVPT
+549 KIARGEVEWVPT
-561 TDSFYKYLTKMVGE
+561 TDSFYKDLTQMVGE

-583 RKQERILGKDPK
+583 RKQERILGLDPK

-624 PKSASLKKG
+624 PKSASLKIG
-633 QDISSITLEEALDLF
+633 QDIGTITLEDAMDLF

-689 KGQDPFDP
+689 KGDNPFDP
-697 YTITFEEALPLVEQK
+697 YTITFEQALPLVEQK
-712 KIIEANKIIQNF
+712 KIIEANKVIQDF
-724 EGTEIQVLNGR
+724 EEKGIQVLNGR
-735 WGPYVTDGSKNVKVP
+735 FGPYVTDGNKNVKVP
-750 KDQDPN
+750 KDQDPKD
-756 ELSLPECEEMIA
+756 LSLAECEEMIE
-768 NAPEKRGRFGARKK
+768 NAPAKRGRFG
-782 VVAKKKVVKKKVV
+782 AKKKVVKKKVV
-795 KKKTAKKKVVKKK
+795 KKKVVKKKVVKKK
-808 TAKKK
+808 
-813 VVKKKTAKKKKS
+813 VVKKKKPKIEVTES
-825 VKVSKNTPSENSLE
+825 PL
-839 DTV
+839 

>member
-58 RDHNKPQQIINNIKK
+58 RDHNKPQQIINDIKK

-104 ENSLSGIEIVRIVFN
+104 ENSLSGVEIVRIVFN

-237 IKEEILSSSID
+237 IKEEILNSSID

-259 RKRQPAKPFITSTLQ
+259 RKRLPAKPFITSTLQ

-376 LNKDQLD
+376 LNKDQFD

-633 QDISSITLEEALDLF
+633 QDIASITLEEALDLF

-795 KKKTAKKKVVKKK
+795 KKKTAKKK
-808 TAKKK
+808 
-813 VVKKKTAKKKKS
+813 KS
-825 VKVSKNTPSENSLE
+825 VKVSKNIPSENSLE
-839 DTV
+839 DTA

>member
-1 MSENLV
+1 MSDNLV

-13 KSKTIEKYLGDNY
+13 KSRTIEKYLGNDFK
-26 RVISTVGHLRN
+26 VISTVGHLRN

-44 DVDNNYQMNYELID
+44 DVENDYKMNYELID
-58 RDHNKPQQIINNIKK
+58 RDHNKPEHIIRDIKK
-73 ALKSAKKLYL
+73 ALKNAKKLYL

-104 ENSLSGIEIVRIVFN
+104 EKSLEGIEVVRIVFN

-126 LDSIKNPRELSHDL
+126 LDSIKNPRELSYDL

-192 FIPQEYWTLNANF
+192 FTPQEYWSLNANF
-205 LKDGKPFD
+205 AKEKKVFD
-213 GFLYSNNNKKLAKF
+213 SFLHTLDSKKLSKF
-227 DIDNDKDANK
+227 DIDDEKKANR
-237 IKEEILSSSID
+237 IKEEISKIPD
-248 GFEVLKVSKKE
+248 ENFKVLKVVKKE

-284 ARRTMGIAQELY
+284 PRRTMGIAQELY
-296 TGIDIGDGPIGLITY
+296 TGIDLGDGPVGLITY
-311 MRTDSINLAQEATD
+311 MRTDSTNLAQEA
-325 EMRNIIPKLFGQDAL
+325 I
-340 PNEIRMYANSS
+340 NEIREIIPGLYGNDSLPAEKRVYSNTS
-351 KNAQEAHEAIRPTSF
+351 KNAQEAHEAIRPSSATKK
-366 ARTPEEVKKF
+366 PEDVKKY
-376 LNKDQLD
+376 LNNDQYE

-390 RTIASQMNDAILNS
+390 RTVASQMNDAILDS

-409 GVENKIFRA
+409 GTKEKTFRA
-418 TGQSIKYP
+418 SGQSIKYP
-426 GFMQVYLEGNDEE
+426 GFMQVYLEGSDDEDL
-439 DAEAEAKILPE
+439 DAESKILPP
-450 MKEGDMIKME
+450 MQEGDAIKL
-460 NLEAI
+460 NKVDAV

-495 AAIIETLRFKEYVEI
+495 AAIIETLRLKEYVEI

-538 SYTAEL
+538 NYTAEL

-549 QIARGEVEWVPT
+549 RIARGEVEWVPT
-561 TDSFYKYLTKMVGE
+561 TDSFYKYLTEMVGK

-583 RKQERILGKDPK
+583 RKQERVLGTDPK

-624 PKSASLKKG
+624 PKSASLKIG
-633 QDISSITLEEALDLF
+633 QDITTITLEEALELF

-674 NYGEKKNLSLKGLEE
+674 NYGEKKNLSLKGLEKE
-689 KGQDPFDP
+689 GEDPYDP
-697 YTITFEEALPLVEQK
+697 YTITFEQALPLVEEK
-712 KIIEANKIIQNF
+712 KIIEANKVIQNF
-724 EGTEIQVLNGR
+724 EEKGIQVLNGR
-735 WGPYVTDGSKNVKVP
+735 FGPYVTDGTKNVKVP
-750 KDQDPN
+750 KDQEPK
-756 ELSLPECEEMIA
+756 ELSLEECIHMIE
-768 NAPEKRGRFGARKK
+768 NAPVKRGRFGTKKK
-782 VVAKKKVVKKKVV
+782 VVAKKKVVKKKST
-795 KKKTAKKKVVKKK
+795 KKKAE
-808 TAKKK
+808 
-813 VVKKKTAKKKKS
+813 
-825 VKVSKNTPSENSLE
+825 NT
-839 DTV
+839 

>member
-795 KKKTAKKKVVKKK
+795 KKKTAKKK
-808 TAKKK
+808 
-813 VVKKKTAKKKKS
+813 KS
-825 VKVSKNTPSENSLE
+825 VKVSKNIPSENSLE
-839 DTV
+839 DTA

>member
-13 KSKTIEKYLGDNY
+13 KSKTIEKYLGQNY

-37 LPSKKGI
+37 LPSKQGI
-44 DVDNNYQMNYELID
+44 DVDNNYQMNYELIE
-58 RDHNKPQQIINNIKK
+58 RDHNKPQQIIRDIKK
-73 ALKSAKKLYL
+73 ALKNAKKLYL

-104 ENSLSGIEIVRIVFN
+104 EKALAGIEVVRIVFN

-126 LDSIKNPRELSHDL
+126 LQSIENPRELSYNL

-205 LKDGKPFD
+205 LKDNKPFEA
-213 GFLYSNNNKKLAKF
+213 FLHNSNSKRLAKF
-227 DIDNDKDANK
+227 DIENEKNALG
-237 IKEEILSSSID
+237 IKNEILEESD
-248 GFEVLKVSKKE
+248 KGFKVLKVVKKE

-274 QEASRKLRFA
+274 QEASRKLRYA

-296 TGIDIGDGPIGLITY
+296 TGIDIGEGAAGLITY
-311 MRTDSINLAQEATD
+311 MRTDSINLAQEAI
-325 EMRNIIPKLFGQDAL
+325 EEIRKIIPKLYGDESL
-340 PNEIRMYANSS
+340 PSEVRKYSNTS
-351 KNAQEAHEAIRPTSF
+351 KNAQEAHEAIRPTSLE
-366 ARTPEEVKKF
+366 RKPEDVKKY
-376 LNKDQLD
+376 LSKDQFD

-390 RTIASQMNDAILNS
+390 RTIASQMNDAILDS
-404 VSVDL
+404 VSIDL
-409 GVENKIFRA
+409 GTSENFFRA
-418 TGQSIKYP
+418 TGQSIKHP
-426 GFMQVYLEGNDEE
+426 GFMQVYLEGSDEE
-439 DAEAEAKILPE
+439 DLEAESKILPI
-450 MKEGDMIKME
+450 MQEGDIVQ
-460 NLEAI
+460 LEKLDAV

-495 AAIIETLRFKEYVEI
+495 AAIIETLRYKEYVEV
-510 ENRTLTPTGKGASA
+510 ENRTLTPTGKGSSA

-533 DFIKY
+533 NFIKY
-538 SYTAEL
+538 NYTAEL

-549 QIARGEVEWVPT
+549 KIARGEVEWVPT
-561 TDSFYKYLTKMVGE
+561 TDSFYKDLTQMVGE

-583 RKQERILGKDPK
+583 RKQERILGLDPK

-624 PKSASLKKG
+624 PKSASLKIG
-633 QDISSITLEEALDLF
+633 QDIGTITLEDAMDLF

-689 KGQDPFDP
+689 KGDNAFDP
-697 YTITFEEALPLVEQK
+697 YTITFEQALPLVEQK
-712 KIIEANKIIQNF
+712 KIIEANKVIQDF
-724 EGTEIQVLNGR
+724 EEKGIQVLNGR
-735 WGPYVTDGSKNVKVP
+735 FGPYVTDGNKNVKVP
-750 KDQDPN
+750 KDQDPKD
-756 ELSLPECEEMIA
+756 LSLAECEEMIE
-768 NAPEKRGRFGARKK
+768 NAPVKRGRFG
-782 VVAKKKVVKKKVV
+782 VKKKVV
-795 KKKTAKKKVVKKK
+795 KKKIVKKKTTKKKTTKKKAVVKKK
-808 TAKKK
+808 
-813 VVKKKTAKKKKS
+813 KS
-825 VKVSKNTPSENSLE
+825 KIEVTESPL
-839 DTV
+839 

>member
-13 KSKTIEKYLGDNY
+13 KSKTIEKYLGQNY

-37 LPSKKGI
+37 LPSKQGI
-44 DVDNNYQMNYELID
+44 DVDNNYQMNYELIE
-58 RDHNKPQQIINNIKK
+58 RDHNKPQQIIRDIKK
-73 ALKSAKKLYL
+73 ALKNAKKLYL

-104 ENSLSGIEIVRIVFN
+104 EKALAGIEVVRIVFN

-126 LDSIKNPRELSHDL
+126 LQSIENPRELSYNL

-192 FIPQEYWTLNANF
+192 FIPQEYWTLNANL
-205 LKDGKPFD
+205 LKDNKPFEA
-213 GFLYSNNNKKLAKF
+213 FLHNSNSKRLAKF
-227 DIDNDKDANK
+227 DIENEKDALR
-237 IKEEILSSSID
+237 IKNEILEESD
-248 GFEVLKVSKKE
+248 KGFKVLKVVKKE

-274 QEASRKLRFA
+274 QEASRKLRYA

-296 TGIDIGDGPIGLITY
+296 TGIDIGEGAAGLITY
-311 MRTDSINLAQEATD
+311 MRTDSINLAQEAI
-325 EMRNIIPKLFGQDAL
+325 EEIRKIIPKLYGEESL
-340 PNEIRMYANSS
+340 PSEVRKYSNTS
-351 KNAQEAHEAIRPTSF
+351 KNAQEAHEAIRPTSLE
-366 ARTPEEVKKF
+366 RKPEDVKKY
-376 LNKDQLD
+376 LSKDQFD

-390 RTIASQMNDAILNS
+390 RTVASQMNDAILDS
-404 VSVDL
+404 VSIDL
-409 GVENKIFRA
+409 GTSENFFRA
-418 TGQSIKYP
+418 TGQSIKHP
-426 GFMQVYLEGNDEE
+426 GFMQVYLEGSDEE
-439 DAEAEAKILPE
+439 DLEAESKILPI
-450 MKEGDMIKME
+450 MQEGDVVQ
-460 NLEAI
+460 LEKLDAV

-495 AAIIETLRFKEYVEI
+495 AAIIETLRYKEYVEV
-510 ENRTLTPTGKGASA
+510 ENRTLTPTGKGSSA

-533 DFIKY
+533 NFIKY
-538 SYTAEL
+538 NYTAEL

-549 QIARGEVEWVPT
+549 KIARGEVEWVPT
-561 TDSFYKYLTKMVGE
+561 TDSFYKDLTQMVGE

-583 RKQERILGKDPK
+583 RKQERILGLDPK

-624 PKSASLKKG
+624 PKSASLKIG
-633 QDISSITLEEALDLF
+633 QDIGTITLEDAMDLF

-689 KGQDPFDP
+689 KGDNPFDP
-697 YTITFEEALPLVEQK
+697 YTITFEQALPLVEQK
-712 KIIEANKIIQNF
+712 KIIEANKVIQDF
-724 EGTEIQVLNGR
+724 EEKGIQVLNGR
-735 WGPYVTDGSKNVKVP
+735 FGPYVTDGNKNVKVP
-750 KDQDPN
+750 KDQDPKD
-756 ELSLPECEEMIA
+756 LSLAECEEMIE
-768 NAPEKRGRFGARKK
+768 NAPAKRGRFG
-782 VVAKKKVVKKKVV
+782 AKKKVVKKKVV
-795 KKKTAKKKVVKKK
+795 KKKTTKKEAIRKKAVVKEKK
-808 TAKKK
+808 PKIEVTE
-813 VVKKKTAKKKKS
+813 S
-825 VKVSKNTPSENSLE
+825 PL
-839 DTV
+839 

>member
-13 KSKTIEKYLGDNY
+13 KSKTIEKYLGQNY

-37 LPSKKGI
+37 LPSKEGI
-44 DVDNNYQMNYELID
+44 DVNNNYQMNYELIE
-58 RDHNKPQQIINNIKK
+58 RDHNKPQQIINDIKK
-73 ALKSAKKLYL
+73 ALKKAKKLYL

-104 ENSLSGIEIVRIVFN
+104 EESLAGVEIVRIVFN

-126 LDSIKNPRELSHDL
+126 LESIENPRELSHDL

-192 FIPQEYWTLNANF
+192 FIPKEYWTLNANF
-205 LKDGKPFD
+205 LKDNKPFE
-213 GFLYSNNNKKLAKF
+213 GFLHINDDKKLSKF
-227 DIDNDKDANK
+227 DIDNEQDASR
-237 IKEEILSSSID
+237 IKEEIMSASSA
-248 GFEVLKVSKKE
+248 GFEVKKVIKKE

-296 TGIDIGDGPIGLITY
+296 TGIDLGEGPVGLITY
-311 MRTDSINLAQEATD
+311 MRTDSINLAQEATE
-325 EMRNIIPKLFGQDAL
+325 EMRKLIPKLFGEDSL
-340 PNEIRMYANSS
+340 PDNVREYSNTS
-351 KNAQEAHEAIRPTSF
+351 KNAQEAHEAIRPTSLS
-366 ARTPEEVKKF
+366 RKPEDVKSY

-383 LYSLIWK
+383 LYTLIWK
-390 RTIASQMNDAILNS
+390 RTIASQMNDAILDS

-409 GVENKIFRA
+409 GTNEKIFRA

-426 GFMQVYLEGNDEE
+426 GFMQVYLEGTDEE
-439 DAEAEAKILPE
+439 DLEAESKILPA
-450 MKEGDMIKME
+450 MQEGDEVQLEK
-460 NLEAI
+460 LEAI

-549 QIARGEVEWVPT
+549 RIARGEVEWVPT
-561 TDSFYKYLTKMVGE
+561 TDSFYKYLTKMVTE

-583 RKQERILGKDPK
+583 RKQERILGVDPK

-609 HAMIGTKDDPKEAGK
+609 HAMIGTKDDPKEVGK

-633 QDISSITLEEALDLF
+633 QDITSITLEDALDLF

-689 KGQDPFDP
+689 KGQEPYDP

-712 KIIEANKIIQNF
+712 KIIEANKVIQDF
-724 EGTEIQVLNGR
+724 EQDGIQVLNGR
-735 WGPYVTDGSKNVKVP
+735 WGPYITDGSKNVKVP
-750 KDQDPN
+750 KERDPKD
-756 ELSLPECEEMIA
+756 LSLAECTEMIT
-768 NAPEKRGRFGARKK
+768 NAPVRRGRFATKKKVVVKKK
-782 VVAKKKVVKKKVV
+782 VVAKKKNKVKTKSP
-795 KKKTAKKKVVKKK
+795 
-808 TAKKK
+808 
-813 VVKKKTAKKKKS
+813 KKKS
-825 VKVSKNTPSENSLE
+825 QDSNVENTI
-839 DTV
+839 

>member
-13 KSKTIEKYLGDNY
+13 KSKTIEKYLGQNY

-58 RDHNKPQQIINNIKK
+58 RDHNKPQQIIRDIKS
-73 ALKSAKKLYL
+73 ALKTAKKLYL

-126 LDSIKNPRELSHDL
+126 LESIANPRELSYDL

-205 LKDGKPFD
+205 FKDEKPFD
-213 GFLYSNNNKKLAKF
+213 GFLHSNNNKKLAKF
-227 DIDNDKDANK
+227 DIDNEKDAHR
-237 IKEEILSSSID
+237 IKAEIINSSD
-248 GFEVLKVSKKE
+248 NGFDVLKVVKKE

-296 TGIDIGDGPIGLITY
+296 TGIDLGEGPIGLITY
-311 MRTDSINLAQEATD
+311 MRTDSINLAQEAIE
-325 EMRNIIPKLFGQDAL
+325 EMRQIIPKLFGDKSL
-340 PNEIRMYANSS
+340 PEMVRIYANTS

-366 ARTPEEVKKF
+366 ARTPDDVKKY
-376 LNKDQLD
+376 LNKDQFD

-390 RTIASQMNDAILNS
+390 RTIASQMNDAILDS
-404 VSVDL
+404 VSIDL
-409 GVENKIFRA
+409 GISEKIFRA

-426 GFMQVYLEGNDEE
+426 GFRQVYLEGTDEE
-439 DAEAEAKILPE
+439 DTDSESKILPS
-450 MKEGDMIKME
+450 MNEGDKVKLE

-549 QIARGEVEWVPT
+549 KIARGEVEWVPT
-561 TDSFYKYLTKMVGE
+561 TDSFYRYLTKMVGE

-583 RKQERILGKDPK
+583 RKQERVLGLDPK

-633 QDISSITLEEALDLF
+633 QDIASITLEEALDLF
-648 VLPRLLGETPD
+648 VIPRLLGETPD

-689 KGQDPFDP
+689 KGQEPYDP
-697 YTITFEEALPLVEQK
+697 YTITFEQALPLVEQK
-712 KIIEANKIIQNF
+712 KIIEANKVIQDF
-724 EGTEIQVLNGR
+724 EENDIQVLNGR
-735 WGPYVTDGSKNVKVP
+735 WGPYVTDGNKNVKVP
-750 KDQDPN
+750 KDQDPK
-756 ELSLPECEEMIA
+756 ELSLAECQEMIE
-768 NAPEKRGRFGARKK
+768 NAPEKRGRFGS
-782 VVAKKKVVKKKVV
+782 KKKVV
-795 KKKTAKKKVVKKK
+795 KKKTIKKKVVKKK
-808 TAKKK
+808 TTKKK
-813 VVKKKTAKKKKS
+813 IKTKKKEVKNPNAKES
-825 VKVSKNTPSENSLE
+825 
-839 DTV
+839 

>member
-1 MSENLV
+1 
-7 IVESPA
+7 
-13 KSKTIEKYLGDNY
+13 
-26 RVISTVGHLRN
+26 
-37 LPSKKGI
+37 
-44 DVDNNYQMNYELID
+44 
-58 RDHNKPQQIINNIKK
+58 
-73 ALKSAKKLYL
+73 
-83 ATDQDREGEVIAW
+83 
-96 HLIDILEK
+96 
-104 ENSLSGIEIVRIVFN
+104 
-119 EITKKAI
+119 
-126 LDSIKNPRELSHDL
+126 
-140 INAQFARRSI
+140 
-150 DYLFGMGISPLLW
+150 
-163 GIGIRKGSAGR
+163 
-174 VQSPAL
+174 
-180 KMIVEREEAIRK
+180 
-192 FIPQEYWTLNANF
+192 

-237 IKEEILSSSID
+237 IKEEILNSSID

-376 LNKDQLD
+376 LNKDQFD

-795 KKKTAKKKVVKKK
+795 KKKTAKKK
-808 TAKKK
+808 
-813 VVKKKTAKKKKS
+813 KS
-825 VKVSKNTPSENSLE
+825 VKVSKNIPSENSLE
-839 DTV
+839 DTA

>member
-58 RDHNKPQQIINNIKK
+58 RDHNKPQQIINDIKK

-104 ENSLSGIEIVRIVFN
+104 ENSLSGVEIVRIVFN

-237 IKEEILSSSID
+237 IKEEILNSSID

-376 LNKDQLD
+376 LNKDQFD

-795 KKKTAKKKVVKKK
+795 KKKTAKKK
-808 TAKKK
+808 
-813 VVKKKTAKKKKS
+813 KS
-825 VKVSKNTPSENSLE
+825 VKVSKNIPSENSLE
-839 DTV
+839 DTA

>member
-58 RDHNKPQQIINNIKK
+58 RDHNKPQQIINDIKK

-104 ENSLSGIEIVRIVFN
+104 ENSLSGVEIVRIVFN

-237 IKEEILSSSID
+237 IKEEILNSSID

-376 LNKDQLD
+376 LNKDQFD

-735 WGPYVTDGSKNVKVP
+735 WGPYVTDGNKNVKVP

-795 KKKTAKKKVVKKK
+795 KKKTAKKK
-808 TAKKK
+808 
-813 VVKKKTAKKKKS
+813 KS
-825 VKVSKNTPSENSLE
+825 VKASKNIPSENSLE

>member
-1 MSENLV
+1 LPELDLNMSENLV

-13 KSKTIEKYLGDNY
+13 KSKTIEKYLGQNY

-37 LPSKKGI
+37 LPSKQGI
-44 DVDNNYQMNYELID
+44 DVDNNYQMNYELIE
-58 RDHNKPQQIINNIKK
+58 RDHNKPQQIIRDIKK
-73 ALKSAKKLYL
+73 ALKNAKKLYL

-104 ENSLSGIEIVRIVFN
+104 EKALAGIEVVRIVFN

-126 LDSIKNPRELSHDL
+126 LQSIENPRELSYNL

-205 LKDGKPFD
+205 LKDNKPFEA
-213 GFLYSNNNKKLAKF
+213 FLHNSNSKRLAKF
-227 DIDNDKDANK
+227 DIENEKNALGIKNK
-237 IKEEILSSSID
+237 ILEESD
-248 GFEVLKVSKKE
+248 KGFKVLKVVKKE

-274 QEASRKLRFA
+274 QEASRKLRYA

-296 TGIDIGDGPIGLITY
+296 TGIDIGEGAAGLITY
-311 MRTDSINLAQEATD
+311 MRTDSINLAQEAI
-325 EMRNIIPKLFGQDAL
+325 EEIRKIIPKLYGDESL
-340 PNEIRMYANSS
+340 PSEVRKYSNTS
-351 KNAQEAHEAIRPTSF
+351 KNAQEAHEAIRPTSLE
-366 ARTPEEVKKF
+366 RKPEDVKKY
-376 LNKDQLD
+376 LSKDQFD

-390 RTIASQMNDAILNS
+390 RTIASQMNDAILDS
-404 VSVDL
+404 VSIDL
-409 GVENKIFRA
+409 GTSENFFRA
-418 TGQSIKYP
+418 TGQSIKHP
-426 GFMQVYLEGNDEE
+426 GFMQVYLEGSDEE
-439 DAEAEAKILPE
+439 DLEAESKILPI
-450 MKEGDMIKME
+450 MQEGDMVQ
-460 NLEAI
+460 LEKLDAV

-495 AAIIETLRFKEYVEI
+495 AAIIETLRYKEYVEV
-510 ENRTLTPTGKGASA
+510 ENRTLTPTGKGSSA

-533 DFIKY
+533 NFIKY
-538 SYTAEL
+538 NYTAEL

-549 QIARGEVEWVPT
+549 KIARGEVEWVPT
-561 TDSFYKYLTKMVGE
+561 TDSFYKDLTQMVGE

-583 RKQERILGKDPK
+583 RKQERILGLDPK

-624 PKSASLKKG
+624 PKSASLKIG
-633 QDISSITLEEALDLF
+633 QDIGTITLEDAMDLF

-689 KGQDPFDP
+689 KGDNPFDP
-697 YTITFEEALPLVEQK
+697 YTITFEQALPLVEQK
-712 KIIEANKIIQNF
+712 KIIEANKVIQDF
-724 EGTEIQVLNGR
+724 EEKGIQVLNGR
-735 WGPYVTDGSKNVKVP
+735 FGPYVTDGNKNVKVP
-750 KDQDPN
+750 KDQDPKD
-756 ELSLPECEEMIA
+756 LSLAECEEMIE
-768 NAPEKRGRFGARKK
+768 NAPAKRGRFG
-782 VVAKKKVVKKKVV
+782 VKKKVV
-795 KKKTAKKKVVKKK
+795 KKKTTKKKTTKKKAVVKKK
-808 TAKKK
+808 KPKIEVTE
-813 VVKKKTAKKKKS
+813 S
-825 VKVSKNTPSENSLE
+825 PL
-839 DTV
+839 

>member
-13 KSKTIEKYLGDNY
+13 KSKTIEKYLGQNY

-37 LPSKKGI
+37 LPSKQGI
-44 DVDNNYQMNYELID
+44 DVDNNYQMNYELIE
-58 RDHNKPQQIINNIKK
+58 RDHNKPQQIIRDIKK
-73 ALKSAKKLYL
+73 ALKNAKKLYL

-104 ENSLSGIEIVRIVFN
+104 EKALAGIEVVRIVFN

-126 LDSIKNPRELSHDL
+126 LQSIENPRELSYNL

-192 FIPQEYWTLNANF
+192 FIPQEYWTLNANL
-205 LKDGKPFD
+205 LKDNKPFEA
-213 GFLYSNNNKKLAKF
+213 FLHNSNSKRLAKF
-227 DIDNDKDANK
+227 DIENEKDALR
-237 IKEEILSSSID
+237 IKNEILEESD
-248 GFEVLKVSKKE
+248 KGFKVLKVVKKE

-274 QEASRKLRFA
+274 QEASRKLRYA

-296 TGIDIGDGPIGLITY
+296 TGIDIGEGAAGLITY
-311 MRTDSINLAQEATD
+311 MRTDSINLAQEAI
-325 EMRNIIPKLFGQDAL
+325 EEIRKIIPKLYGDESL
-340 PNEIRMYANSS
+340 PSEVRKYSNTS
-351 KNAQEAHEAIRPTSF
+351 KNAQEAHEAIRPTSLE
-366 ARTPEEVKKF
+366 RKPEDVKKY
-376 LNKDQLD
+376 LSKDQFD

-390 RTIASQMNDAILNS
+390 RTVASQMNDAILDS
-404 VSVDL
+404 VSIDL
-409 GVENKIFRA
+409 GTSENFFRA
-418 TGQSIKYP
+418 TGQSIKHP
-426 GFMQVYLEGNDEE
+426 GFMQVYLEGSDEE
-439 DAEAEAKILPE
+439 DLEAESKILPI
-450 MKEGDMIKME
+450 MQEGDVVQ
-460 NLEAI
+460 LEKLDAV

-495 AAIIETLRFKEYVEI
+495 AAIIETLRYKEYVEV
-510 ENRTLTPTGKGASA
+510 ENRTLTPTGKGSSA

-533 DFIKY
+533 NFIKY
-538 SYTAEL
+538 NYTAEL

-549 QIARGEVEWVPT
+549 KIARGEVEWVPT
-561 TDSFYKYLTKMVGE
+561 TDSFYKDLTQMVGE

-583 RKQERILGKDPK
+583 RKQERILGLDPK

-624 PKSASLKKG
+624 PKSASLKIG
-633 QDISSITLEEALDLF
+633 QDIGTITLEDAMDLF

-689 KGQDPFDP
+689 KGDNPFDP
-697 YTITFEEALPLVEQK
+697 YTITFEQALPLVEQK
-712 KIIEANKIIQNF
+712 KIIEANKVIQDF
-724 EGTEIQVLNGR
+724 EEKGIQVLNGR
-735 WGPYVTDGSKNVKVP
+735 FGPYVTDGNKNVKVP
-750 KDQDPN
+750 KDQDPKD
-756 ELSLPECEEMIA
+756 LSLAECEEMIE
-768 NAPEKRGRFGARKK
+768 NAPAKRGRFG
-782 VVAKKKVVKKKVV
+782 AKKKVVKKKVV
-795 KKKTAKKKVVKKK
+795 KKKKLKIEVTE
-808 TAKKK
+808 
-813 VVKKKTAKKKKS
+813 S
-825 VKVSKNTPSENSLE
+825 PL
-839 DTV
+839 

>member
-13 KSKTIEKYLGDNY
+13 KSKTIEKYLGQNY

-37 LPSKKGI
+37 LPSKQGI
-44 DVDNNYQMNYELID
+44 DVNNNYQMNYELIE
-58 RDHNKPQQIINNIKK
+58 RDHNKPQQIIRDIKK
-73 ALKSAKKLYL
+73 ALKNAKKLYL

-104 ENSLSGIEIVRIVFN
+104 EKALIGVEVVRIVFN

-126 LDSIKNPRELSHDL
+126 LESIEKPRELSYDL

-180 KMIVEREEAIRK
+180 KMIVEREELIRK

-205 LKDGKPFD
+205 LKDNKPFD
-213 GFLYSNNNKKLAKF
+213 AFLHNSSSKKLAKF
-227 DIDNDKDANK
+227 DIDNEEDASRIKNK
-237 IKEEILSSSID
+237 ILEESD
-248 GFEVLKVSKKE
+248 KGFEVLKVVKKE

-274 QEASRKLRFA
+274 QEASRKLRYA

-296 TGIDIGDGPIGLITY
+296 TGIDLGEGAAGLITY
-311 MRTDSINLAQEATD
+311 MRTDSINLAQEAID
-325 EMRNIIPKLFGQDAL
+325 EIRKIIPELYGEESL
-340 PNEIRMYANSS
+340 PSMIRQYSNTS
-351 KNAQEAHEAIRPTSF
+351 KNAQEAHEAIRPTSM
-366 ARTPEEVKKF
+366 ARKPEDVKKY
-376 LNKDQLD
+376 LNKDQFD

-390 RTIASQMNDAILNS
+390 RTIASQMNDAVLDS
-404 VSVDL
+404 VSINL
-409 GVENKIFRA
+409 GTNENFFRA
-418 TGQSIKYP
+418 TGQSIKHP
-426 GFMQVYLEGNDEE
+426 GFMQVYLEGSDEE
-439 DAEAEAKILPE
+439 DLEAESKILPI
-450 MKEGDMIKME
+450 MQEGDVVQ
-460 NLEAI
+460 LEKLDAV

-495 AAIIETLRFKEYVEI
+495 AAIIETLRYKEYVEV
-510 ENRTLTPTGKGASA
+510 ENRTLTPTGKGSSA

-538 SYTAEL
+538 NYTAEL

-549 QIARGEVEWVPT
+549 KIARGEVEWVPT
-561 TDSFYKYLTKMVGE
+561 TDSFYKDLTHMVGE

-583 RKQERILGKDPK
+583 RKQERILGLDPK

-624 PKSASLKKG
+624 PKSASLKIG
-633 QDISSITLEEALDLF
+633 QDIGTITLEDAMDLF

-689 KGQDPFDP
+689 KGDNPFDP
-697 YTITFEEALPLVEQK
+697 YTITFEQALPLVEQK
-712 KIIEANKIIQNF
+712 KIIEANKVIQDF
-724 EGTEIQVLNGR
+724 EEKGIQVLNGR
-735 WGPYVTDGSKNVKVP
+735 FGPYVTDGNKNVKVP
-750 KDQDPN
+750 KDQDPKD
-756 ELSLPECEEMIA
+756 LSLAECEEMIE
-768 NAPEKRGRFGARKK
+768 NAPVKIGRFG
-782 VVAKKKVVKKKVV
+782 AKKKVVKKKVV
-795 KKKTAKKKVVKKK
+795 KKKTTKKK
-808 TAKKK
+808 TTKKK
-813 VVKKKTAKKKKS
+813 AVFKKKKPKIEVTES
-825 VKVSKNTPSENSLE
+825 PL
-839 DTV
+839 

>member
-58 RDHNKPQQIINNIKK
+58 RDHNKPQQIINDIKK

-227 DIDNDKDANK
+227 DIDNDQDANK

-712 KIIEANKIIQNF
+712 KIIEANKIIRNF

-795 KKKTAKKKVVKKK
+795 KKKTAKKK
-808 TAKKK
+808 
-813 VVKKKTAKKKKS
+813 KS
-825 VKVSKNTPSENSLE
+825 VKVSKNIPSENSLE

>member
-1 MSENLV
+1 MSDNLV

-13 KSKTIEKYLGDNY
+13 KSRTIEKYLGNDFK
-26 RVISTVGHLRN
+26 VISTVGHLRN

-44 DVDNNYQMNYELID
+44 DVENDYKMNYELID
-58 RDHNKPQQIINNIKK
+58 RDHNKPEHIIRDIKK
-73 ALKSAKKLYL
+73 ALKNAKKLYL

-104 ENSLSGIEIVRIVFN
+104 EKSLEGIEVVRIVFN

-126 LDSIKNPRELSHDL
+126 LDSIKNPRELSYDL

-192 FIPQEYWTLNANF
+192 FISQEYWSLNANF
-205 LKDGKPFD
+205 AKEKKVFDSFLHALDGK
-213 GFLYSNNNKKLAKF
+213 KLSKF
-227 DIDNDKDANK
+227 DIDDEKKANR
-237 IKEEILSSSID
+237 IKEEISKIPD
-248 GFEVLKVSKKE
+248 ENFKVLKVVKKE

-284 ARRTMGIAQELY
+284 PRRTMGIAQELY
-296 TGIDIGDGPIGLITY
+296 TGIDLGDGPVGLITY
-311 MRTDSINLAQEATD
+311 MRTDSTNLAQEA
-325 EMRNIIPKLFGQDAL
+325 I
-340 PNEIRMYANSS
+340 NEIREIIPGLYGNDSLPAEKRVYSNTS
-351 KNAQEAHEAIRPTSF
+351 KNAQEAHEAIRPSSATKK
-366 ARTPEEVKKF
+366 PEDVKKY
-376 LNKDQLD
+376 LNNDQYE

-390 RTIASQMNDAILNS
+390 RTVASQMNDAILDS

-409 GVENKIFRA
+409 GTKEKTFRA
-418 TGQSIKYP
+418 SGQSIKYP
-426 GFMQVYLEGNDEE
+426 GFMQVYLEGSDDEDL
-439 DAEAEAKILPE
+439 DAESKILPP
-450 MKEGDMIKME
+450 MQEGDAIKL
-460 NLEAI
+460 NKVDAV

-495 AAIIETLRFKEYVEI
+495 AAIIETLRLKEYVEI

-538 SYTAEL
+538 NYTAEL

-549 QIARGEVEWVPT
+549 RIARGEVEWVPT
-561 TDSFYKYLTKMVGE
+561 TDSFYKYLTEMVGK

-583 RKQERILGKDPK
+583 RKQERVLGTDPK

-624 PKSASLKKG
+624 PKSASLKIG
-633 QDISSITLEEALDLF
+633 QDITTITLEEALELF

-674 NYGEKKNLSLKGLEE
+674 NYGEKKNLSLKGLEKE
-689 KGQDPFDP
+689 GEDPYDP
-697 YTITFEEALPLVEQK
+697 YTITFEQALPLVEEK
-712 KIIEANKIIQNF
+712 KIIEANKVIQNF
-724 EGTEIQVLNGR
+724 EEKGIQVLNGR
-735 WGPYVTDGSKNVKVP
+735 FGPYVTDGTKNVKVP
-750 KDQDPN
+750 KDQEPK
-756 ELSLPECEEMIA
+756 ELSLEECIHMIE
-768 NAPEKRGRFGARKK
+768 NAPVKRGRFGTKKK
-782 VVAKKKVVKKKVV
+782 VVAKKKVVKKKST
-795 KKKTAKKKVVKKK
+795 KKKAE
-808 TAKKK
+808 
-813 VVKKKTAKKKKS
+813 
-825 VKVSKNTPSENSLE
+825 NT
-839 DTV
+839 

>member
-13 KSKTIEKYLGDNY
+13 KSKTIEKYLGDSF

-37 LPSKKGI
+37 LPSKQGI
-44 DVDNNYQMNYELID
+44 DVNNNYQMNYELIE
-58 RDHNKPQQIINNIKK
+58 RDHNKPQQIIRDIKK
-73 ALKSAKKLYL
+73 ALKTAKKLYL

-104 ENSLSGIEIVRIVFN
+104 ENALSGIEIVRIVFN

-126 LDSIKNPRELSHDL
+126 LESIENPRELSHDL

-192 FIPQEYWTLNANF
+192 FVPQEYWTLNANF
-205 LKDGKPFD
+205 LKNKKPFD
-213 GFLYSNNNKKLAKF
+213 AFLHTSNNKKLSKF
-227 DIDNDKDANK
+227 DIDNEKDALK
-237 IKEEILSSSID
+237 IKDEIIGNSND
-248 GFEVLKVSKKE
+248 GFKVLKVAKKE

-274 QEASRKLRFA
+274 QEASRKLRYA

-296 TGIDIGDGPIGLITY
+296 TGIDLGEGPVGLITY
-311 MRTDSINLAQEATD
+311 MRTDSINLAQEAID
-325 EMRNIIPKLFGQDAL
+325 EIRKIIPKLYGKDAL
-340 PNEIRMYANSS
+340 PKEKRQYSNTS
-351 KNAQEAHEAIRPTSF
+351 KNAQEAHEAIRPTSL
-366 ARTPEEVKKF
+366 ARTPENVKKN
-376 LNKDQLD
+376 LNKDQFD

-390 RTIASQMNDAILNS
+390 RTIASQMNDAILDS
-404 VSVDL
+404 VSIDL
-409 GVENKIFRA
+409 GTRENFFRA

-426 GFMQVYLEGNDEE
+426 GFMQVYLEGTDEE
-439 DAEAEAKILPE
+439 DLEAEAKILPL
-450 MKEGDMIKME
+450 MQEGDLVE
-460 NLEAI
+460 LEKLDAV

-495 AAIIETLRFKEYVEI
+495 AAIIETLRFKEYVEV
-510 ENRTLTPTGKGASA
+510 ENRTLTPTGKGSSA

-538 SYTAEL
+538 NYTAEL

-549 QIARGEVEWVPT
+549 KIARGEEEWVPT
-561 TDSFYKYLTKMVGE
+561 TDSFYKDLTQMVGE

-583 RKQERILGKDPK
+583 RKQERVLGIDPK
-595 SGRTVSVRHGPFGP
+595 SGRSVSVRHGPFGP

-624 PKSASLKKG
+624 PKSASLKIG
-633 QDISSITLEEALDLF
+633 QDILTITLEEALDLF
-648 VLPRLLGETPD
+648 VLPRLLGETPA

-674 NYGEKKNLSLKGLEE
+674 NYGEKKNLSLKGLEQE
-689 KGQDPFDP
+689 GEDPFDP
-697 YTITFEEALPLVEQK
+697 YTITFEQALPLIEQK

-724 EGTEIQVLNGR
+724 EDKGIQVLNGR
-735 WGPYVTDGSKNVKVP
+735 FGPYVTDGNKNVKVP
-750 KDQDPN
+750 KDQDPKD
-756 ELSLPECEEMIA
+756 LSLAECEEMIE
-768 NAPEKRGRFGARKK
+768 NAPVRRGRFGSKK
-782 VVAKKKVVKKKVV
+782 KAVAKKKSTKTKSSKKNSEESNVG
-795 KKKTAKKKVVKKK
+795 
-808 TAKKK
+808 
-813 VVKKKTAKKKKS
+813 
-825 VKVSKNTPSENSLE
+825 NT
-839 DTV
+839 V

>member
-13 KSKTIEKYLGDNY
+13 KSKTIEKYLGQNY

-37 LPSKKGI
+37 LPSKQGI
-44 DVDNNYQMNYELID
+44 DVDNNYQMNYELIE
-58 RDHNKPQQIINNIKK
+58 RDHNKPQQIIRDIKK
-73 ALKSAKKLYL
+73 ALKNAKKLYL

-104 ENSLSGIEIVRIVFN
+104 EKALAGIEVVRIVFN

-126 LDSIKNPRELSHDL
+126 LQSIENPRELSYNL

-192 FIPQEYWTLNANF
+192 FIPQEYWTLNANL
-205 LKDGKPFD
+205 LKDNKPFEA
-213 GFLYSNNNKKLAKF
+213 FLHNSNSKRLAKF
-227 DIDNDKDANK
+227 DIENEKDALR
-237 IKEEILSSSID
+237 IKNEILEESD
-248 GFEVLKVSKKE
+248 KGFKVLKVVKKE

-274 QEASRKLRFA
+274 QEASRKLRYA

-296 TGIDIGDGPIGLITY
+296 TGIDIGEGAAGLITY
-311 MRTDSINLAQEATD
+311 MRTDSINLAQEAI
-325 EMRNIIPKLFGQDAL
+325 EEIRKIIPKLYGDESL
-340 PNEIRMYANSS
+340 PSEVRKYSNTS
-351 KNAQEAHEAIRPTSF
+351 KNAQEAHEAIRPTSLE
-366 ARTPEEVKKF
+366 RKPEDVKKY
-376 LNKDQLD
+376 LSKDQFD

-390 RTIASQMNDAILNS
+390 RTVASQMNDAILDS
-404 VSVDL
+404 VSIDL
-409 GVENKIFRA
+409 GTSENFFRA
-418 TGQSIKYP
+418 TGQSIKHP
-426 GFMQVYLEGNDEE
+426 GFMQVYLEGSDEE
-439 DAEAEAKILPE
+439 DLEAESKILPI
-450 MKEGDMIKME
+450 MQEGDIVQ
-460 NLEAI
+460 LEKLDAV

-495 AAIIETLRFKEYVEI
+495 AAIIETLRYKEYVEV
-510 ENRTLTPTGKGASA
+510 ENRTLTPTGKGSSA

-533 DFIKY
+533 NFIKY
-538 SYTAEL
+538 NYTAEL

-549 QIARGEVEWVPT
+549 KIARGEVEWVPT
-561 TDSFYKYLTKMVGE
+561 TDSFYKDLTQMVGE

-583 RKQERILGKDPK
+583 RKQERILGLDPK

-624 PKSASLKKG
+624 PKSASLKIG
-633 QDISSITLEEALDLF
+633 QDIGTITLEDAMDLF

-689 KGQDPFDP
+689 KGDNPFDP
-697 YTITFEEALPLVEQK
+697 YTITFEQALPLVEQK
-712 KIIEANKIIQNF
+712 KIIEANKVIQDF
-724 EGTEIQVLNGR
+724 EEKGIQVLNGR
-735 WGPYVTDGSKNVKVP
+735 FGPYVTDGNKNVKVP
-750 KDQDPN
+750 KDQDPKD
-756 ELSLPECEEMIA
+756 LSLAECEEMIE
-768 NAPEKRGRFGARKK
+768 NAPAKRGRFG
-782 VVAKKKVVKKKVV
+782 AKKKVVKKKVV
-795 KKKTAKKKVVKKK
+795 KKKVVKKKVVKKK
-808 TAKKK
+808 A
-813 VVKKKTAKKKKS
+813 VVKKKKPKIEVTES
-825 VKVSKNTPSENSLE
+825 PL
-839 DTV
+839 

>member
-13 KSKTIEKYLGDNY
+13 KSKTIEKYLGSDY

-37 LPSKKGI
+37 LPSKQGI
-44 DVDNNYQMNYELID
+44 DVDNNYHMNYELIE
-58 RDHNKPQQIINNIKK
+58 RDHNKPKQIINDIKK

-104 ENSLSGIEIVRIVFN
+104 EDSLSGIEIVRIVFN

-126 LDSIKNPRELSHDL
+126 LESIENPRELSYDL

-205 LKDGKPFD
+205 TKDNNSFD
-213 GFLYSNNNKKLAKF
+213 GFLHSNDNKKLLKF
-227 DIDNDKDANK
+227 DIDNEKYATRLKD
-237 IKEEILSSSID
+237 EITSLSKN
-248 GFEVLKVSKKE
+248 GFEVLKVVKKE

-296 TGIDIGDGPIGLITY
+296 TGIDLGEGPVGLITY
-311 MRTDSINLAQEATD
+311 MRTDSINLAKEATD
-325 EMRNIIPKLFGQDAL
+325 EIRQIIPKLFGDDAL
-340 PNEIRMYANSS
+340 PDKIREYTNTS
-351 KNAQEAHEAIRPTSF
+351 KNAQEAHEAIRPTAFS
-366 ARTPEEVKKF
+366 RTPDEVKKY
-376 LNKDQLD
+376 LNKDQND

-390 RTIASQMNDAILNS
+390 RTVASQMNDAILDS
-404 VSVDL
+404 VSIDL
-409 GVENKIFRA
+409 GVGDKIFRS

-426 GFMQVYLEGNDEE
+426 GFMQVYLEGSDEE
-439 DAEAEAKILPE
+439 EVEAESKILPT
-450 MKEGDMIKME
+450 MSEGDKVK
-460 NLEAI
+460 LEKLDAI

-549 QIARGEVEWVPT
+549 KIARGEVEWVPT
-561 TDSFYKYLTKMVGE
+561 TDSFYKYLTKMVGQ

-583 RKQERILGKDPK
+583 RKQERILGTDPK
-595 SGRTVSVRHGPFGP
+595 TGRKVSVRHGPFGP
-609 HAMIGTKDDPKEAGK
+609 HAMIGSKDDPKEVGK

-633 QDISSITLEEALDLF
+633 QDITTITLDEALDLF

-689 KGQDPFDP
+689 KGQDPYDP

-712 KIIEANKIIQNF
+712 KIIEANKVIQDFKEND
-724 EGTEIQVLNGR
+724 IQVLNGR
-735 WGPYVTDGSKNVKVP
+735 WGPYVTDGNKNVKVP
-750 KDQDPN
+750 KDQDPK
-756 ELSLPECEEMIA
+756 ELSLAECEEMIA
-768 NAPEKRGRFGARKK
+768 NAPIKRGRFG
-782 VVAKKKVVKKKVV
+782 AKKKVVKKKVV
-795 KKKTAKKKVVKKK
+795 KKKVT
-808 TAKKK
+808 
-813 VVKKKTAKKKKS
+813 KKS
-825 VKVSKNTPSENSLE
+825 SKSNTKNKMQSN
-839 DTV
+839 

>member
-13 KSKTIEKYLGDNY
+13 KSKTIEKYLGQNY

-37 LPSKKGI
+37 LPSKQGI
-44 DVDNNYQMNYELID
+44 DVDNNYQMNYELIE
-58 RDHNKPQQIINNIKK
+58 RDHNKPQQIIRDIKK
-73 ALKSAKKLYL
+73 ALKNAKKLYL

-104 ENSLSGIEIVRIVFN
+104 EKALAGIEVVRIVFN

-126 LDSIKNPRELSHDL
+126 LQSIENPRELSYNL

-192 FIPQEYWTLNANF
+192 FIPQEYWTLNANL
-205 LKDGKPFD
+205 LKDNKPFEA
-213 GFLYSNNNKKLAKF
+213 FLHNSNSKRLAKF
-227 DIDNDKDANK
+227 DIENEKDALR
-237 IKEEILSSSID
+237 IKNEILEESD
-248 GFEVLKVSKKE
+248 KGFKVLKVVKKE

-274 QEASRKLRFA
+274 QEASRKLRYA

-296 TGIDIGDGPIGLITY
+296 TGIDIGEGAAGLITY
-311 MRTDSINLAQEATD
+311 MRTDSINLAQEAI
-325 EMRNIIPKLFGQDAL
+325 EEIRKIIPKLYGDESL
-340 PNEIRMYANSS
+340 PSEVRKYSNTS
-351 KNAQEAHEAIRPTSF
+351 KNAQEAHEAIRPTSLE
-366 ARTPEEVKKF
+366 RKPEDVKKY
-376 LNKDQLD
+376 LSKDQFD

-390 RTIASQMNDAILNS
+390 RTVASQMNDAILDS
-404 VSVDL
+404 VSIDL
-409 GVENKIFRA
+409 GTSENFFRA
-418 TGQSIKYP
+418 TGQSIKHP
-426 GFMQVYLEGNDEE
+426 GFMQVYLEGSDEE
-439 DAEAEAKILPE
+439 DLEAESKILPI
-450 MKEGDMIKME
+450 MQEGDIVQ
-460 NLEAI
+460 LEKLDAV

-495 AAIIETLRFKEYVEI
+495 AAIIETLRYKEYVEV
-510 ENRTLTPTGKGASA
+510 ENRTLTPTGKGSSA

-533 DFIKY
+533 NFIKY
-538 SYTAEL
+538 NYTAEL

-549 QIARGEVEWVPT
+549 KIARGEVEWVPT
-561 TDSFYKYLTKMVGE
+561 TDSFYKDLTQMVGE

-583 RKQERILGKDPK
+583 RKQERILGLDPK

-624 PKSASLKKG
+624 PKSASLKIG
-633 QDISSITLEEALDLF
+633 QDIGTITLEDAMDLF

-689 KGQDPFDP
+689 KGDNPFDP
-697 YTITFEEALPLVEQK
+697 YTITFEQALPLVEQK
-712 KIIEANKIIQNF
+712 KIIEANKVIQDF
-724 EGTEIQVLNGR
+724 EEKGIQVLNGR
-735 WGPYVTDGSKNVKVP
+735 FGPYVTDGNKNVKVP
-750 KDQDPN
+750 KDQDPKD
-756 ELSLPECEEMIA
+756 LSLAECEEMIE
-768 NAPEKRGRFGARKK
+768 NAPAKRGRFGAKKK
-782 VVAKKKVVKKKVV
+782 VVKKKAVVKKKVV
-795 KKKTAKKKVVKKK
+795 KKKAVVKKK
-808 TAKKK
+808 KPKIEVTE
-813 VVKKKTAKKKKS
+813 S
-825 VKVSKNTPSENSLE
+825 PL
-839 DTV
+839 